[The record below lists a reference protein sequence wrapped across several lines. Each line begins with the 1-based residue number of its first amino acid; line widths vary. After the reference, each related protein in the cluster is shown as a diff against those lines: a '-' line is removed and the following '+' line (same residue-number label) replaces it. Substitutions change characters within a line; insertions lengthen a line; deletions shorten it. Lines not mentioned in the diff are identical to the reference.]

1 MTIDSPPIE
10 LIEEWRHEPE
20 FAEPGL
26 TTIYTMSEKQL
37 KHIATKAAQWGAD
50 QELKVMRKPSMS
62 GPPIIP
68 PPELVKQ
75 WMNIA
80 PINHPVLYVATKAA
94 QWGFNQHQ
102 PVTDAQLQ
110 EVRDEELE
118 ACAEWAA
125 NNCPLGTAKNLRA
138 ARRSKPPSL
147 KEEGLELLERIRKG
161 ETVWNLNEL
170 EIFDRILEALPND

>member
-50 QELKVMRKPSMS
+50 QELEVMRKPSMTD
-62 GPPIIP
+62 PPIIP

-75 WMNIA
+75 WMNVA
-80 PINHPVLYVATKAA
+80 PINHPVLYVAAKAA
-94 QWGFNQHQ
+94 QWGANQ
-102 PVTDAQLQ
+102 
-110 EVRDEELE
+110 ELE
-118 ACAEWAA
+118 ACVEWVINTSEYRPDDAA
-125 NNCPLGTAKNLRA
+125 DDLRA
-138 ARRSKPPSL
+138 ARRPKPPSL
-147 KEEGLELLERIRKG
+147 KEEGLELLDRIRKG
-161 ETVWNLNEL
+161 LTVWNLYEL